1 MVGLEPVLLFD
12 RGENVLGLRAVLTGV
27 KADCANAIHGD
38 PPRSC
43 TRSAIRNG
51 IDYLDIAAELDS

>member
-1 MVGLEPVLLFD
+1 
-12 RGENVLGLRAVLTGV
+12 VLTGV